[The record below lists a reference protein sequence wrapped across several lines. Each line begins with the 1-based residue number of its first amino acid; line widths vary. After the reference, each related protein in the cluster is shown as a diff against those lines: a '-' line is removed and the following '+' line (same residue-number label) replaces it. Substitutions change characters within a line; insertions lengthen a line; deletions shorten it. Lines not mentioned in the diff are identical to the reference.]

1 MPACPPHGDGR
12 WLSDSGRA
20 GLEVKGD
27 VRAGEV
33 QVGDAA
39 VEVVVEAVRLDAV
52 TQGAWGA

>member
-1 MPACPPHGDGR
+1 M
-12 WLSDSGRA
+12 SDSGRA